1 MKNIG
6 IIAALL
12 GGFYL
17 VTKKGTIKKHVT
29 AIGSNNIV
37 GVIKEDFHGMI
48 RPPQKN
54 PSSVPG
60 TNPNVSSGDY
70 SEVPSPT
77 GGTLTIEGG
86 TLDLAADLTGYKAYD
101 NGIVRIPRVPQY
113 IGSLDGKII
122 VTEFSN
128 VYVVIDGFSYRT
140 IVPNSVEKWGK
151 LHPED
156 AIPVRNVPMW
166 FKDKYP
172 QKGIFIQDFTKPLLT

>member
-1 MKNIG
+1 MKKIG

-17 VTKKGTIKKHVT
+17 VTKKDTIKKQLT

-37 GVIKEDFHGMI
+37 GVIEDEFHGMI
-48 RPPQKN
+48 RPPKKN
-54 PSSVPG
+54 PSSGSG
-60 TNPNVSSGDY
+60 TNPIVSPVDY
-70 SEVPSPT
+70 SQVPSPT
-77 GGTLTIEGG
+77 GGTVTIEGG
-86 TLDLAADLTGYKAYD
+86 TINLAADLTGYKAYD

-113 IGSLDGKII
+113 IGSLDGKILI
-122 VTEFSN
+122 TEFN
-128 VYVVIDGFSYRT
+128 DLYVVVDGFSYRT
-140 IVPNSVEKWGK
+140 FVTDSVEKWGK